1 MAMPAPEAAP
11 HPLQGMERIYEV
23 KHRQAH
29 VPLAIC
35 VADVGDVARYGA
47 TDHLPDSLL
56 RTLLP
61 GAVTVI
67 LARRPQ
73 AALCQALNPG
83 VSSIGAS
90 ASALHIATDHP
101 LSGLFSLTRT
111 H

>member
-1 MAMPAPEAAP
+1 
-11 HPLQGMERIYEV
+11 MERIYEV

-35 VADVGDVARYGA
+35 VADMGDVARYGA
-47 TDHLPDSLL
+47 AGHLPDGLL
-56 RTLLP
+56 RALLP

-67 LARRPQ
+67 LARRPD

-90 ASALHIATDHP
+90 AFALQITTA
-101 LSGLFSLTRT
+101 
-111 H
+111 

>member
-1 MAMPAPEAAP
+1 
-11 HPLQGMERIYEV
+11 MERIYEV

-35 VADVGDVARYGA
+35 VADIGDIARYGA
-47 TDHLPDSLL
+47 ACHLPDGLL
-56 RTLLP
+56 RALLP

-67 LARRPQ
+67 LARRPN

-83 VSSIGAS
+83 VSSIGAF
-90 ASALHIATDHP
+90 ASALQAATAQY
-101 LSGLFSLTRT
+101 LSVLFSLTCT